1 MNTEKTWETV
11 EIATVETIET
21 EEAVTTVA
29 EGMVM
34 TIVVEV
40 MEVATG
46 VMEVVTWVMEVSEV
60 DHVQERG
67 IEDVPDPGHVKDLEN
82 TRL

>member
-1 MNTEKTWETV
+1 M
-11 EIATVETIET
+11 
-21 EEAVTTVA
+21 TTVA
-29 EGMVM
+29 EGTVM

-40 MEVATG
+40 MEVAT
-46 VMEVVTWVMEVSEV
+46 EVMEVSGV

-67 IEDVPDPGHVKDLEN
+67 IEDVPDPGHVIDLEN

>member
-1 MNTEKTWETV
+1 M
-11 EIATVETIET
+11 
-21 EEAVTTVA
+21 TTVA
-29 EGMVM
+29 EGTVM

-40 MEVATG
+40 MEVATE
-46 VMEVVTWVMEVSEV
+46 VMEVVTWVMEVSGV

-67 IEDVPDPGHVKDLEN
+67 IEDVPDPGHVIDLEN